1 MKLWR
6 ISPYADLSGEG
17 GRLFDGRWNGGGR
30 AIVYTAESSA
40 LALLEVLI
48 RFGRRE
54 IPAPYQLLEIEAPDE
69 LVVESYAR
77 AAPSESVA
85 SSVAWGE
92 TWLRTGRTA
101 LARVPSAVAPQA
113 YNYLLN
119 PAHPEAA
126 KVRILSHAR
135 YEWDV
140 RLFD

>member
-1 MKLWR
+1 VKLWR
-6 ISPYADLSGEG
+6 ISPFADLSGEG
-17 GRLFDGRWNGGGR
+17 GRLFDGRWNSGGR

-54 IPAPYQLLEIEAPDE
+54 IPAPYQLLEIEAPDG
-69 LVVESYAR
+69 LGVER
-77 AAPSESVA
+77 FRPAAPPKNVA

-92 TWLRTGRTA
+92 AWLRDNRTA

-119 PAHPEAA
+119 PAHPDAA
-126 KVRILSHAR
+126 KVKIFSHAR
-135 YEWDV
+135 YHWDA